1 MLFSSLRDQKKLFQ
15 PYFTIDDVGNLFVT
29 RMIFVKEAKQC
40 FLPGVDS
47 TNIILAKV
55 ALS

>member
-1 MLFSSLRDQKKLFQ
+1 MLFSSLRDKKKLFQ
-15 PYFTIDDVGNLFVT
+15 PYFIIDDVGNVFVT